1 MLSRLSIRTKLIA
14 LVSILLVAL
23 TAMGLFAIVEMRSI
37 NASAQVIKNS
47 WLPSVRLVGE
57 LRTQSARYRAVL
69 RDYLTEPDE
78 KFMADIQRN
87 LDARAKDYDTANK
100 AYEPLISSPQ
110 EAALYKELSATW
122 KTFREAA
129 DEVIAHAR
137 KRETA
142 QARAVNAQRATIAG
156 RSMDAVLTKL
166 VELNDNGAAAS
177 GQKAENA
184 YDAAF
189 RIVLVALVA
198 MVLAGLCAAVLI
210 VRDVARGI
218 GSVLTQMRALTTG
231 DLTTEVPHQGEST
244 EIGQIADTVQVFK
257 DAMIAKKAA
266 DEAAAA
272 EAGVKMRRAE
282 MLDKATGNFEGM
294 IGELISSLSSASTE
308 MEATASTL
316 TNAADNTR
324 QLSSAAADA
333 SHDVSESIQSTA
345 TATEEITS
353 SVKEIGRQVLESS
366 RVAQVAVQQA
376 EKTDSSIAELSQ
388 AANRIG
394 DVVKLITAIADQ
406 TNLLALNA
414 TIEAARAGEAGRGF
428 AVVASDVKALAAQ
441 TAKATDEITAQISD
455 MQIATGD
462 SVVTIKEISATIN
475 LMSEI
480 SSTIAAAVEEQG
492 AATQEIAR
500 NVQQAAELSM
510 RVATNITDVD
520 RSNGETGAASAQV
533 LSAAQSL
540 SKESNHLQMEVRNFL
555 TTIRAA

>member
-218 GSVLTQMRALTTG
+218 GSVLTPMRALATG

-428 AVVASDVKALAAQ
+428 AVVAPAVKALAAQ

>member
-1 MLSRLSIRTKLIA
+1 MLSRLSIRTKLVA
-14 LVSILLVAL
+14 LVSLLLIAL
-23 TAMGLFAIVEMRSI
+23 TAMGAFAIMEMRAI
-37 NASAQVIKNS
+37 NASAQDIKTS
-47 WLPSVRLVGE
+47 WLPSIRLVGE

-87 LDARAKDYDTANK
+87 LDARAKDYATANK
-100 AYEPLISSPQ
+100 AYEPLISSPE
-110 EAALYKELSATW
+110 EAALYKELSETW
-122 KTFREAA
+122 KTFLEAA

-137 KRETA
+137 KHETA
-142 QARAVNAQRATIAG
+142 QARAVNAQRATVAG
-156 RSMDAVLTKL
+156 RKMDGVLAKI
-166 VELNDNGAAAS
+166 VQINDKGAAAA
-177 GQKAENA
+177 GQHAENT
-184 YDAAF
+184 YEMAF
-189 RIVLVALVA
+189 RIVLAALIA
-198 MVLAGLCAAVLI
+198 MALAGLCAAVLI
-210 VRDVARGI
+210 VRDVASGI
-218 GSVLTQMRALTTG
+218 NSVLMPMRALANG
-231 DLTTEVPHQGEST
+231 DLAAEVPHQGEST
-244 EIGQIADTVQVFK
+244 EVGQIADTVQVFK

-266 DEAAAA
+266 DETAAA

-282 MLDKATGNFEGM
+282 MLDKATSGFEGM
-294 IGELISSLSSASTE
+294 IGELIGSLSSASTE

-324 QLSSAAADA
+324 QLSSAAANA

-353 SVKEIGRQVLESS
+353 SVQEIGRQVLESS

-376 EKTDSSIAELSQ
+376 EKTDASIAELSQ

-414 TIEAARAGEAGRGF
+414 TIEAARAGDAGRGF
-428 AVVASDVKALAAQ
+428 AVVASEVKALAAQ

-462 SVVTIKEISATIN
+462 SVVTIKEISSTIN

-510 RVATNITDVD
+510 RVAGNITDVD

-555 TTIRAA
+555 STIRAA

>member
-23 TAMGLFAIVEMRSI
+23 TAMGVFAIVEMRAI

-87 LDARAKDYDTANK
+87 LDARAKDYDTANR
-100 AYEPLISSPQ
+100 AYEPMISSPQ

-142 QARAVNAQRATIAG
+142 QARAVNAQRATVAG

-177 GQKAENA
+177 GLKAEND
-184 YDAAF
+184 YEMAF
-189 RIVLVALVA
+189 RIVLAALIA

-218 GSVLTQMRALTTG
+218 GSVLTPMRALATG
-231 DLTTEVPHQGEST
+231 DLTTLVPHQGEST

-272 EAGVKMRRAE
+272 DAAIKMRRAE
-282 MLDKATGNFEGM
+282 MLDKATGSFEGM

-324 QLSSAAADA
+324 QLSSAAANA

-376 EKTDSSIAELSQ
+376 EKTDTSIAALSQ

-428 AVVASDVKALAAQ
+428 AVVASEVKALAAQ

-462 SVVTIKEISATIN
+462 SVVTIKEISSTIN

-555 TTIRAA
+555 STIRAA